1 MKAAAALSHAVHY
14 GKVSLMIGRP
24 NPPMIALLVT
34 AAVLS
39 MDQLSKLWALTALRH
54 AGSTLVLRGP
64 VDLTLVF
71 NRSNAFGLAPV
82 SGELTHW
89 GLTALN
95 LVVAAILVWVV
106 TTRSKSHLNTV
117 GLAFI
122 IAGAIGNALDRIR
135 YGAVIDFF
143 NASKLGFAWVFN
155 VANSAINVGIGD
167 SCCSR
172 PF

>member
-1 MKAAAALSHAVHY
+1 
-14 GKVSLMIGRP
+14 MISRL
-24 NPPMIALLVT
+24 NPRMIALLV
-34 AAVLS
+34 AAVVLS
-39 MDQLSKLWALTALRH
+39 IDQLSKLWALSTLRH
-54 AGSTLVLRGP
+54 AGSTIVLQGLI
-64 VDLTLVF
+64 DLTLVF

-82 SGELTHW
+82 SGELTRW

-95 LVVAAILVWVV
+95 LIVAAILLVWVV
-106 TTRSKSHLNTV
+106 IPRSKSHLNTV

-155 VANSAINVGIGD
+155 VADSAIDVGIGLLLL
-167 SCCSR
+167 STLLKR
-172 PF
+172 PGSVGWS